1 MGHIQFS
8 QQKVVKFMKIPTPSE
23 KALTPFELACLIIK
37 VLPLSHPSFVDFEN
51 QQKRGK
57 GLVETMGTAV

>member
-1 MGHIQFS
+1 
-8 QQKVVKFMKIPTPSE
+8 MKIPTPSE

-57 GLVETMGTAV
+57 GLVETMGTVV